1 MFERV
6 IMNNGIS
13 ASPKASCSDSSTQ
26 QRVNGVAPGFYR
38 WQRRLGWSS
47 PAAMLLVFAA
57 ALASAHAAQPD
68 TGQGSKGGG
77 ISFRDGNLS
86 VSVANVSRVD
96 LLNRIGREAGFKVIV
111 VGDVRPD
118 TRSWSFAD
126 LPLRK
131 ALKRLL
137 ADTNAIVAEGSNSDP
152 AQPISSIY
160 LLGSGSGTIRSLEV
174 VSVEAE
180 PDQAR
185 PAEGS
190 VDDGASQ
197 PQPANMQQQ
206 DFDYAAQA
214 ELVNRLQFD
223 PSEEARMRALNDLQA
238 MGGDNLRAVLES
250 ALGDSD
256 EKIRQQAERLLANLP
271 E

>member
-1 MFERV
+1 
-6 IMNNGIS
+6 
-13 ASPKASCSDSSTQ
+13 
-26 QRVNGVAPGFYR
+26 
-38 WQRRLGWSS
+38 
-47 PAAMLLVFAA
+47 MLLVFAA
-57 ALASAHAAQPD
+57 ALASAHAAQPA
-68 TGQGSKGGG
+68 TGQGSKGDG
-77 ISFRDGNLS
+77 ISFSDGNLS

>member
-1 MFERV
+1 M
-6 IMNNGIS
+6 S
-13 ASPKASCSDSSTQ
+13 
-26 QRVNGVAPGFYR
+26 
-38 WQRRLGWSS
+38 
-47 PAAMLLVFAA
+47 LL
-57 ALASAHAAQPD
+57 LATWFNELAAQSNS
-68 TGQGSKGGG
+68 GQAAKGDG
-77 ISFRDGNLS
+77 ISFHDGYLS
-86 VSVANVSRVD
+86 VSVDNISRVE

-137 ADTNAIVAEGSNSDP
+137 ADTNAIVAEASNADP
-152 AQPISSIY
+152 AQPISTIY

-174 VSVEAE
+174 VSIEA
-180 PDQAR
+180 DADNRR
-185 PAEGS
+185 PSEGS
-190 VDDGASQ
+190 VGDGA
-197 PQPANMQQQ
+197 PEPAAAEQKQE
-206 DFDYAAQA
+206 DFDYEAQA

-223 PSEEARMRALNDLQA
+223 PSEEARMRALNELQA

-271 E
+271 Q

>member
-1 MFERV
+1 
-6 IMNNGIS
+6 
-13 ASPKASCSDSSTQ
+13 
-26 QRVNGVAPGFYR
+26 
-38 WQRRLGWSS
+38 
-47 PAAMLLVFAA
+47 MLLMFAA
-57 ALASAHAAQPD
+57 VLVSAHAAQPD
-68 TGQGSKGGG
+68 SGQGSKGDG

-86 VSVANVSRVD
+86 VSVGKISRVD

-137 ADTNAIVAEGSNSDP
+137 ADTNAIVAEGSNADP
-152 AQPISSIY
+152 LQPISTIY

-174 VSVEAE
+174 VSVEAGAE
-180 PDQAR
+180 ESA
-185 PAEGS
+185 PA
-190 VDDGASQ
+190 
-197 PQPANMQQQ
+197 PLPADAVQ
-206 DFDYAAQA
+206 DEFDYQAQA
-214 ELVNRLQFD
+214 ELVNKLQFD
-223 PSEEARMRALNDLQA
+223 PSVDARMRALNDLQA
-238 MGGDNLRAVLES
+238 MGGENLRAVLES

-256 EKIRQQAERLLANLP
+256 DAIRMQAEKLLANLP

>member
-1 MFERV
+1 
-6 IMNNGIS
+6 
-13 ASPKASCSDSSTQ
+13 
-26 QRVNGVAPGFYR
+26 
-38 WQRRLGWSS
+38 
-47 PAAMLLVFAA
+47 MLLVFAA

-152 AQPISSIY
+152 AQPISAIY
-160 LLGSGSGTIRSLEV
+160 LLGSGTGTIRSLEV

-180 PDQAR
+180 PDQTRA
-185 PAEGS
+185 PEGS
-190 VDDGASQ
+190 VDEGASQ
-197 PQPANMQQQ
+197 PQPASE

-223 PSEEARMRALNDLQA
+223 PSEAVRMQALNELQA

-256 EKIRQQAERLLANLP
+256 DKIRQQAERLLANLP